1 MRICNCYSMIKDNKI
16 IALKNKNFRDY
27 TIIIKWEN
35 NSVNVTYLRCNE
47 PIDIELIDNSIFTA
61 MLQNENWEL
70 CDYENI

>member
-1 MRICNCYSMIKDNKI
+1 MIKDNKI
-16 IALKNKNFRDY
+16 IALKNKSFRDY

-47 PIDIELIDNSIFTA
+47 PIDVELIDTCIFTA
-61 MLQNENWEL
+61 MLQNEDWEL